1 VQPVQLSLIPEQIPA
16 PPPTLVEQLPAVP
29 VAAAV
34 ALLAVL
40 IARAAEAT
48 AAPAGWEAGSDD

>member
-34 ALLAVL
+34 ALLA
-40 IARAAEAT
+40 A
-48 AAPAGWEAGSDD
+48 AGWEAGSDD